1 RVIAGACQMDPGSFP
16 ADLAGCPSVTRRS
29 LCRGESF
36 ATPGA
41 RSDHHRNG
49 PLVVGGKW
57 RSSVA
62 ARSREITEG
71 GLIDD
76 PDEIDLHALGV
87 RVWHSMTSDRAIP
100 ISVIF
105 SVFQSRLTGALSQR
119 LVAHPTVA

>member
-1 RVIAGACQMDPGSFP
+1 MNLS
-16 ADLAGCPSVTRRS
+16 
-29 LCRGESF
+29 
-36 ATPGA
+36 
-41 RSDHHRNG
+41 
-49 PLVVGGKW
+49 PLQVRDRTIIEMV
-57 RSSVA
+57 RSSLAESGVA
-62 ARSREITEG
+62 PSRLVLEITEG
-71 GLIDD
+71 VLIDD